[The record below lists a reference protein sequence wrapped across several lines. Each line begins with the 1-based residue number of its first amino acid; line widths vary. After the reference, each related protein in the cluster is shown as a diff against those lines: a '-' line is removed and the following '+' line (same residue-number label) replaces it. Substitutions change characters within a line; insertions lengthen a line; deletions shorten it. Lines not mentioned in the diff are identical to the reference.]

1 MGAGK
6 VALGALLVLGIA
18 FVLPATAGAAT
29 AGGGIGGAALRP
41 AAGTVPS
48 RRSDGDAPV
57 PDSVVAWSS
66 AGSGGS
72 SVPSGAS
79 PVVGLAPSAGG
90 GGYWAVSSDGGVFSY
105 GDAPFHGSLPG
116 LGVTPAAPV
125 VGIAADPA
133 TGGYWLASADGGV
146 YAFDAPFHGSLPSLG
161 VTPAAP
167 VVGIAADPG
176 TPAGPGTAADP
187 SAGGYWLA
195 GADGGVY
202 AFDAPFHGS
211 LPGLGVTPAAPVVGI
226 AADPG
231 TAAGS
236 TAGGYWL
243 AGVDGGVYAFDAPFH
258 GSDEAS
264 AGPAWRNPPAGTP
277 VVAPCVAISSF
288 AWGYLV
294 AFGAETSP
302 LGQAVTSYL
311 ASRAGN
317 VTAAVYD
324 ELTGQTF
331 VVNPS
336 SAQDTASIVKVD
348 ILATALREAQ
358 SQGRFLTPGEESL
371 AVPMIEVSDN
381 AAATALWGDVGGAG
395 GVSAFDR
402 LVGMPGTTPNAAGYW
417 GLTTTTAVDQ
427 VALLRDLAYSGAVLP
442 AASRSYELSLMEHV
456 TSSQAWGVSAGV
468 APGSTVALKN
478 GWLPLAAG
486 DWQVNSIGVV
496 SGSGRSYAIAVL
508 TTGDPSLG
516 YGIQSISQV
525 SQLVWGALG
534 G

>member
-1 MGAGK
+1 
-6 VALGALLVLGIA
+6 
-18 FVLPATAGAAT
+18 
-29 AGGGIGGAALRP
+29 
-41 AAGTVPS
+41 
-48 RRSDGDAPV
+48 
-57 PDSVVAWSS
+57 
-66 AGSGGS
+66 
-72 SVPSGAS
+72 
-79 PVVGLAPSAGG
+79 
-90 GGYWAVSSDGGVFSY
+90 
-105 GDAPFHGSLPG
+105 
-116 LGVTPAAPV
+116 
-125 VGIAADPA
+125 
-133 TGGYWLASADGGV
+133 
-146 YAFDAPFHGSLPSLG
+146 
-161 VTPAAP
+161 
-167 VVGIAADPG
+167 
-176 TPAGPGTAADP
+176 
-187 SAGGYWLA
+187 YWLA